1 MRGELRCR
9 LRARAAI
16 SPVRPGRARD
26 RGAPTFARGAA
37 WAGRRRASGL
47 AADVALFVRVCFL
60 DCARGGPFIVLKTK
74 ATDSR
79 RCKVAGVEAGVESRV
94 VARVVK
100 RATVPVSIK
109 RTPLQDS
116 TKTCDAI
123 AFR

>member
-1 MRGELRCR
+1 MESCGAGCARGR
-9 LRARAAI
+9 L
-16 SPVRPGRARD
+16 SRPCGGRARD
-26 RGAPTFARGAA
+26 RGGFGGACARR
-37 WAGRRRASGL
+37 AGRRRAAGERSRR
-47 AADVALFVRVCFL
+47 DVALFVRVCFL

-79 RCKVAGVEAGVESRV
+79 RCKVAGVEAGVESRAV